1 MRENRWQSS
10 RPIPFGIRFY
20 IAIWIDVFKFQN
32 LVKFNLLNWDRLAGL
47 LISHFQNFQPTFS
60 ILYLSCC
67 WEKLG
72 FITEFRGRMATISVS
87 RMKFHSPISGL
98 GNLRTNQP
106 LRQNERSET
115 HSVNPSFYVFD
126 WKFEILN
133 PYNRPS
139 SSGYFLVHIH
149 WYFFRI
155 WSEPA
160 AKPWFLRSCLAEGIF
175 GLCRYFYLV
184 FFRSFILKLSPEF

>member
-87 RMKFHSPISGL
+87 RMKFHSPISDL

-115 HSVNPSFYVFD
+115 HSVSLGSKNTVTINEVKWDYDSQIFPWLFQV
-126 WKFEILN
+126 I
-133 PYNRPS
+133 
-139 SSGYFLVHIH
+139 
-149 WYFFRI
+149 
-155 WSEPA
+155 PA
-160 AKPWFLRSCLAEGIF
+160 QPRLHQSIMPHQ
-175 GLCRYFYLV
+175 
-184 FFRSFILKLSPEF
+184 I